1 MKLME
6 AIRRVD
12 ELKHNTYT
20 VGEKIMWL
28 SELDGN
34 VKRTVYDTHL
44 PNEGESVTK
53 FTGYTEEDVEDGDG
67 PDLLIPA
74 PWESAYI
81 LWLQAQIDY
90 YNAEYDRY
98 NNAIISANSVLQS
111 FESDYHRTHRMPSTA
126 FHHGGVPV

>member
-1 MKLME
+1 ME
-6 AIRRVD
+6 AIRRID

-34 VKRTVYDTHL
+34 VKKTVYDTHL
-44 PNEGESVTK
+44 PNEGETVTE

-67 PDLLIPA
+67 PELLIPA
-74 PWESAYI
+74 PWESVYV

-111 FESDYHRTHRMPSTA
+111 FESAYHRSHRMSRTA
-126 FHHGGVPV
+126 FNRGGVPV